1 MAKTQTFG
9 DKLKKGKNADAG
21 VNVRVIQGYK
31 SDHGTTKFLERF
43 VRVNDLSEVTKIDLR
58 K

>member
-9 DKLKKGKNADAG
+9 DKLKKGGKADG
-21 VNVRVIQGYK
+21 LNVRVIQGYK
-31 SDHGTTKFLERF
+31 SDEGSYKFQERF